1 MKILLKILIAIV
13 FIFPAGCAMFRDGF
27 TTRFGL
33 ANPEYPLVSPT
44 PTDETYSGG
53 AVGQQYIEEYDK
65 KYHEKTVLPSSN
77 EPAPEERD
85 EDLAE

>member
-13 FIFPAGCAMFRDGF
+13 FLFPAGCAMFRDGF
-27 TTRFGL
+27 ATRFGL

-53 AVGQQYIEEYDK
+53 NVGQQYIEDYDK
-65 KYHEKTVLPSSN
+65 KYHEKAVLPSS
-77 EPAPEERD
+77 EPAVDEND
-85 EDLAE
+85 EDLQR